1 MNKAST
7 KSINLS
13 ELPSVDALL
22 LSVADIELPHNLK
35 KNEARALLDDIRELA
50 SKGKAAPPGNL
61 ESNYRKKL
69 LKIAN
74 SLRKVING
82 TGVVIHTN
90 LGRSPLST
98 QMLKAMEELKDGYV
112 NLELDLDD
120 GRRGNRHDHLRP
132 WIQSISAAEDGIL
145 VNNNAAAVLLTLNTL
160 ADRKEVII
168 SRGQL
173 VEIGGSFRIPEILR
187 KAGSK
192 LVEVGTT
199 NRTHLKDYEE
209 AITPRTRLLL
219 WVHTSNYK
227 ISGFTKEV
235 SLQDLAAL
243 GQKHS
248 IPVIADLGSG
258 ALVPIDKFGLQREP
272 LVSEVIGAGVDIVTF
287 SVDKLLGGPQG
298 GIIAGRQVLM
308 RKIEKN
314 NLLRA
319 LRPDKTQ
326 ILLTLQALKAFS
338 TGQDGLHDIPVYRDL
353 LTPVETLKKRAE
365 ALVGRNENS
374 SLSLSVLDTQAQVGS
389 GASPSEKMASVGIG
403 IKHAKM
409 KAARISSC
417 LRSNSPAIMGRI
429 TDDLFIIDLKAVR
442 ESEDSTIVHAL
453 NSILK

>member
-1 MNKAST
+1 MKKTST

-22 LSVADIELPHNLK
+22 QSVADIELPHNLK
-35 KNEARALLDDIRELA
+35 KNEARTLLDDIRELA
-50 SKGKAAPPGNL
+50 SQGKATQPGKL

-69 LKIAN
+69 LKITN

-90 LGRSPLST
+90 LGRAPMSA
-98 QMLKAMEELKDGYV
+98 QMLSSLEALKDGYV
-112 NLELDLDD
+112 NLELDLDH

-132 WIQSISAAEDGIL
+132 WIQSISSAEDGIL

-209 AITPRTRLLL
+209 AISPRTKLLL

-235 SLQDLAAL
+235 SLQDLVAV
-243 GQKHS
+243 GKKHS
-248 IPVIADLGSG
+248 IPVMADLGSG
-258 ALVPIDKFGLQREP
+258 ALVPIDEFGLQREP
-272 LVSEVIGAGVDIVTF
+272 LVSEVIGTGVDIVTF

-308 RKIEKN
+308 QKIEKN

-326 ILLTLQALKAFS
+326 ILLTLQALEAFS
-338 TGQDGLHDIPVYRDL
+338 DGQEGLIRIPVYRDL
-353 LTPVETLKKRAE
+353 LIPVATLKKRAE
-365 ALVGRNENS
+365 MLLEEIENANI
-374 SLSLSVLDTQAQVGS
+374 SLSILETESQVGS
-389 GASPSEKMASVGIG
+389 GASPSEKMPSIGIG
-403 IKHAKM
+403 IKHSKM

-417 LRSNSPAIMGRI
+417 LRAHDPAIMGRI

-442 ESEDSTIVHAL
+442 ESEDASIAAAL
-453 NSILK
+453 RLL

>member
-1 MNKAST
+1 MKSPA

-22 LSVADIELPHNLK
+22 QSVADIELPHNLK
-35 KNEARALLDDIRELA
+35 KNEARTLLDDIRELA
-50 SKGKAAPPGNL
+50 SKGKAAPQGQV

-74 SLRKVING
+74 SLRNVING

-90 LGRSPLST
+90 LGRSPLSA
-98 QMLKAMEELKDGYV
+98 QMLNAMEELKDGYV

-235 SLQDLAAL
+235 SLQDLVAL
-243 GQKHS
+243 GKKHD
-248 IPVIADLGSG
+248 IPVMADLGSG
-258 ALVPIDKFGLQREP
+258 ALVPIDAFGLQREP
-272 LVSEVIGAGVDIVTF
+272 LVLEVIGAGVDIVTF

-298 GIIAGRQVLM
+298 GIIAGRQVLIK
-308 RKIEKN
+308 KIEKN

-338 TGQDGLHDIPVYRDL
+338 SGEDGLNDIPVYRDL
-353 LTPVETLKKRAE
+353 LTPVETLQKRAE
-365 ALVGRNENS
+365 ALVDIIENS
-374 SLSLSVLDTQAQVGS
+374 SLNLSVLNTEAQVGS

-403 IKHAKM
+403 IKHSKM
-409 KAARISSC
+409 KAGRISSC
-417 LRSNSPAIMGRI
+417 LRAHNPAIMGRI
-429 TDDLFIIDLKAVR
+429 AEDLFIIDLKAVR
-442 ESEDSTIVHAL
+442 ESEDTAIVQAL
-453 NSILK
+453 NSIRG

>member
-1 MNKAST
+1 MIKDNEPFDLST
-7 KSINLS
+7 
-13 ELPSVDALL
+13 LPSVAALL
-22 LSVADIELPHNLK
+22 QSAEEIDLPHNMK
-35 KNEARALLDDIRELA
+35 TNEARHMLADIRLLT
-50 SKGKAAPPGNL
+50 SKGRSIKVDQLPDQFIMRL
-61 ESNYRKKL
+61 Q
-69 LKIAN
+69 KIQN

-90 LGRSPLST
+90 LGRSPLSD
-98 QMLKAMEELKDGYV
+98 QMIEAMEELRDGYV

-160 ADRKEVII
+160 AYRKEVII

-248 IPVIADLGSG
+248 IPVMADLGSG

-298 GIIAGRQVLM
+298 GVIAGRQVLIK
-308 RKIEKN
+308 KIEKN

-326 ILLTLQALKAFS
+326 ILLTLQALKGFS
-338 TGQDGLHDIPVYRDL
+338 NGQDGLHDIPVYRDL

-374 SLSLSVLDTQAQVGS
+374 SLSLSVLDTEAQVGS

-417 LRSNSPAIMGRI
+417 LRSNYPAIMGRI

-442 ESEDSTIVHAL
+442 ESEDAIIVAAL
-453 NSILK
+453 RLL

>member
-1 MNKAST
+1 MKKTST

-22 LSVADIELPHNLK
+22 QSVVDIELPHNLK
-35 KNEARALLDDIRELA
+35 KNEARTVLDDIRGLA
-50 SKGKAAPPGNL
+50 SKGKAAPSGDL

-90 LGRSPLST
+90 LGRSPLSA
-98 QMLKAMEELKDGYV
+98 QMFSALEELKDGYI
-112 NLELDLDD
+112 NLELDLDH

-132 WIQSISAAEDGIL
+132 WIQSISDAEDGIL
-145 VNNNAAAVLLTLNTL
+145 VNNNAAAVLLALNTL

-209 AITPRTRLLL
+209 AITPRTRLIL

-235 SLQDLAAL
+235 SLQDLVAL
-243 GQKHS
+243 GKQHS
-248 IPVIADLGSG
+248 IPVMADLGSG
-258 ALVPIDKFGLQREP
+258 ALVPIDEFGLQREP
-272 LVSEVIGAGVDIVTF
+272 LVSEVIGTGVDIVTF

-298 GIIAGRQVLM
+298 GIIAGRQVLIK
-308 RKIEKN
+308 KIEKN

-338 TGQDGLHDIPVYRDL
+338 RGSEGLNNIPVYRDM
-353 LTPVETLKKRAE
+353 LTPVATLRKRAQMLIDKIDN
-365 ALVGRNENS
+365 ANLN
-374 SLSLSVLDTQAQVGS
+374 LSILETESQVGS

-403 IKHAKM
+403 IKHSKM
-409 KAARISSC
+409 KAGRISSC
-417 LRSNSPAIMGRI
+417 LRANDPAIVGRI
-429 TDDLFIIDLKAVR
+429 TEDLFIIDLKAVR
-442 ESEDSTIVHAL
+442 EGEDASIAAAL
-453 NSILK
+453 RLL

>member
-1 MNKAST
+1 MKKTST
-7 KSINLS
+7 KSIKLS
-13 ELPSVDALL
+13 ALPSVDTLL
-22 LSVADIELPHNLK
+22 QSVADIELPHNLK
-35 KNEARALLDDIRELA
+35 KNEARTLLDDIRELA
-50 SKGKAAPPGNL
+50 SQGKATPPGKL

-69 LKIAN
+69 LKITN
-74 SLRKVING
+74 SLRKVINA

-98 QMLKAMEELKDGYV
+98 QMLSSLEALKDGYV
-112 NLELDLDD
+112 NLELDLDH

-132 WIQSISAAEDGIL
+132 WIQSISSAEDGIL

-209 AITPRTRLLL
+209 AITPRTKLLL

-235 SLQDLAAL
+235 SLQDLVAV
-243 GQKHS
+243 GKKHS
-248 IPVIADLGSG
+248 IPVMADLGSG
-258 ALVPIDKFGLQREP
+258 ALVPIDEFGLQREP
-272 LVSEVIGAGVDIVTF
+272 LVSEVIGTGVDIVTF

-308 RKIEKN
+308 QKIEKN

-338 TGQDGLHDIPVYRDL
+338 DGQEGLIRIPVYRDL
-353 LTPVETLKKRAE
+353 LIPVATLKKRAE
-365 ALVGRNENS
+365 MLLEEIENANI
-374 SLSLSVLDTQAQVGS
+374 SLSILETESQVGS
-389 GASPSEKMASVGIG
+389 GASPSEKMPSIGIG
-403 IKHAKM
+403 IKHSKM

-417 LRSNSPAIMGRI
+417 LRAHDPAIMGRI

-442 ESEDSTIVHAL
+442 ESEDSIIVAAL
-453 NSILK
+453 RLL

>member
-1 MNKAST
+1 MKSST
-7 KSINLS
+7 NSMNLS

-22 LSVADIELPHNLK
+22 QSVTDLELPHNLK
-35 KNEARALLDDIRELA
+35 KNEARYLLEQLREQA
-50 SKGKAAPPGNL
+50 SKGKALPQVNL
-61 ESNYRKKL
+61 ESRYRKKL
-69 LKIAN
+69 LKIAH

-98 QMLKAMEELKDGYV
+98 HMLETMDELKDGYV

-120 GRRGNRHDHLRP
+120 GRRGNRHHHLRP
-132 WIQSISAAEDGIL
+132 WIQSISAAENGIL
-145 VNNNAAAVLLTLNTL
+145 VNNNAAAVLLALNTL

-199 NRTHLKDYEE
+199 NRTHVKDYEE
-209 AITPRTRLLL
+209 AISPRTKLLL

-235 SLQDLAAL
+235 SLQDLVAL
-243 GQKHS
+243 GKKHS
-248 IPVIADLGSG
+248 IPVMADLGSG
-258 ALVPIDKFGLQREP
+258 ALVPIDEFGLQREP
-272 LVSEVIGAGVDIVTF
+272 LVSEVIGTGVDIVTF

-298 GIIAGRQVLM
+298 GIIAGRQVLIK
-308 RKIEKN
+308 KIEKN

-338 TGQDGLHDIPVYRDL
+338 GGKNNLRDIPVYRDL
-353 LTPVETLKKRAE
+353 LTPVENLKKRAE
-365 ALVGRNENS
+365 ALMDGTDNS
-374 SLSLSVLDTQAQVGS
+374 KLSISVLNTEAQVGS
-389 GASPSEKMASVGIG
+389 GASPSEKMPSIGIG
-403 IKHAKM
+403 IKHSGM
-409 KAARISSC
+409 KAARIASC
-417 LRSNSPAIMGRI
+417 LRSHEPAIMGRI
-429 TDDLFIIDLKAVR
+429 VDDTFIIDFKAVR
-442 ESEDSTIVHAL
+442 ESEDSTIAEAL
-453 NSILK
+453 GIL

>member
-1 MNKAST
+1 MNST
-7 KSINLS
+7 SKSINLT

-22 LSVADIELPHNLK
+22 QLVADIDLPHNLK
-35 KNEARALLDDIRELA
+35 KNEARTLLESIRALA
-50 SKGKAAPPGNL
+50 AKGKSAPPGKL
-61 ESNYRKKL
+61 ETNYRTRL
-69 LKIAN
+69 FKILH
-74 SLRKVING
+74 SFRKVING

-90 LGRSPLST
+90 LGRSPLSS
-98 QMLKAMEELKDGYV
+98 QMLSAMEDLRDGYV

-132 WIQSISAAEDGIL
+132 WLKSISAAEDGIL
-145 VNNNAAAVLLTLNTL
+145 VNNNAAAVLLALNTL

-209 AITPRTRLLL
+209 AITPRTKLLL

-235 SLQDLAAL
+235 SLQDMVSL
-243 GQKHS
+243 GREYS
-248 IPVIADLGSG
+248 IPVMADLGSG
-258 ALVPIDKFGLQREP
+258 ALVPIDEFGLQREP

-298 GIIAGRQVLM
+298 GVIAGRQVLI

-338 TGQDGLHDIPVYRDL
+338 NGQEGLTAIPVYRDL
-353 LTPVETLKKRAE
+353 LTPVETLKKRAQY
-365 ALVGRNENS
+365 LVDNIENS
-374 SLSLSVLDTQAQVGS
+374 NLTLTVFDTEAQIGS
-389 GASPSEKMASVGIG
+389 GASPSEKMPSVGVG
-403 IKHAKM
+403 LRHAKM
-409 KAARISSC
+409 KATKISSC
-417 LRSNSPAIMGRI
+417 LRANDPAIMGRI
-429 TDDLFIIDLKAVR
+429 AEEVFTIDLKAVR
-442 ESEDSTIVHAL
+442 EDEDDIIFQAL
-453 NSILK
+453 NKL